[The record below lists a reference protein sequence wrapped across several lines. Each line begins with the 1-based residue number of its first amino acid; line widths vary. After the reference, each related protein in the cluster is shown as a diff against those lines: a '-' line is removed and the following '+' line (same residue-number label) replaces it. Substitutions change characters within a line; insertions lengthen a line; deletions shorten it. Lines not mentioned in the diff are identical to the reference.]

1 MCKHQASQ
9 NTTAPSVPCQVYVR
23 TSEEV
28 PTTTQRQADSSAVQV
43 QTTGKCTGPHPRHR
57 AAMASIRPLDNTAL
71 KHEPAESPQSF
82 SAPSVYLWT
91 VSRTIELSLQSSFQL
106 SLTVLVDYRT
116 SVQYLALDGVYH
128 LLWAAISNNP
138 TPRTDQG
145 KFGASVRVL
154 HPLWT

>member
-1 MCKHQASQ
+1 MPPMRL
-9 NTTAPSVPCQVYVR
+9 PSVPCQAYV
-23 TSEEV
+23 
-28 PTTTQRQADSSAVQV
+28 TTTEVVATTTKRQADSTAVRV
-43 QTTGKCTGPHPRHR
+43 QTTGKCTDPHHRHH
-57 AAMASIRPLDNTAL
+57 ATMTNIRPLANAAL
-71 KHEPAESPQSF
+71 QHESAESPQSF
-82 SAPSVYLWT
+82 SATTVYLWT

-138 TPRTDQG
+138 TPRTDRDTQG
-145 KFGASVRVL
+145 TSVRVL